1 MAMIEIKTEPS
12 AMELRVFALL
22 WAVFWLVLGR
32 IAVPAG
38 EGLAVA
44 AAVTAGC
51 LVLSLLLNREVAGR
65 ERAWGLAFPVGLV
78 AFWMAG
84 RAVGAGAGEGS
95 RAPLVARAAG
105 GLVGVVGAG
114 VVLGSRRRG
123 IAFYRAWMLAAMP
136 IGWVLSHALLAA
148 VFYGVVLPVGLA
160 MRLAGRDPMTRRLD
174 RAAASYWVGRER
186 VDGSERYFK
195 QS

>member
-1 MAMIEIKTEPS
+1 MIEIKTEPS

-32 IAVPAG
+32 IAPAAG

-44 AAVTAGC
+44 AAVTGGC
-51 LVLSLLLNREVAGR
+51 LVLSLLLNREVTGR
-65 ERAWGLAFPVGLV
+65 ERVWGLAFPVGLV

-95 RAPLVARAAG
+95 QAPLVLWAAG
-105 GLVGVVGAG
+105 GLVGIVGAV

-123 IAFYRAWMLAAMP
+123 IAIYRAWMLAAMP

-174 RAAASYWVGRER
+174 RAAASYWVGHER
-186 VDGSERYFK
+186 VGESKRYFK

>member
-1 MAMIEIKTEPS
+1 
-12 AMELRVFALL
+12 
-22 WAVFWLVLGR
+22 
-32 IAVPAG
+32 
-38 EGLAVA
+38 
-44 AAVTAGC
+44 
-51 LVLSLLLNREVAGR
+51 
-65 ERAWGLAFPVGLV
+65 
-78 AFWMAG
+78 
-84 RAVGAGAGEGS
+84 
-95 RAPLVARAAG
+95 
-105 GLVGVVGAG
+105 
-114 VVLGSRRRG
+114 
-123 IAFYRAWMLAAMP
+123 MP